1 MQVSKSIYIVL
12 RRFIVLAVLT
22 SAVFGCSE
30 SEGVEEVE
38 LPTTQVLSFRAG
50 WAVVESPYTRILRQ
64 PDPASSIVGHAR
76 RGTVLEIV
84 SKTNY
89 TERTDDGTDFWY
101 RIRSQDFSGWI
112 FGTAVELYNTE
123 ERASNAAK
131 VLRND

>member
-1 MQVSKSIYIVL
+1 MQASKLIHTML
-12 RRFIVLAVLT
+12 RRSIALAVL
-22 SAVFGCSE
+22 ALAMFGCSE
-30 SEGVEEVE
+30 SERVEQVE

-50 WAVVESPYTRILRQ
+50 WAVVESPYTRILEQ
-64 PDPASSIVGHAR
+64 PDPASAIVGHAR

-89 TERTDDGTDFWY
+89 TERTDEGTDFWY

-112 FGTAVELYNTE
+112 FGSALELYNTR
-123 ERASNAAK
+123 ERASNAAQ